1 MNVIVSI
8 IASAMLTMIVSGI
21 IRSLRSTKDE
31 AVEKPLEETSDMKLR
46 RAYRNAYFMQMS
58 LADEAKTLKK
68 IQTHGGKTNDR

>member
-1 MNVIVSI
+1 MNFIVSI

-58 LADEAKTLKK
+58 LADEAKTLQEIKPCK
-68 IQTHGGKTNDR
+68 EENE